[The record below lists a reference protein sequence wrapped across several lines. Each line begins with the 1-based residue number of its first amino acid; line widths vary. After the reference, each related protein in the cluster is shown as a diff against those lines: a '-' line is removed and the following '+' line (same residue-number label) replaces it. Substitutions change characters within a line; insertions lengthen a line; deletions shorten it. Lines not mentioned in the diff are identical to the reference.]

1 MLSGY
6 SEPVAWNKLA
16 VAPLWLKDR
25 FLYLIRRE
33 TEHALAGAGGRII
46 AKMNSVCDSDIIKA
60 LYRASMAG
68 VRIDLIV
75 RGICSVR
82 AGVENISDNITV
94 RSIVGTY
101 LEHARIFYFYNSG
114 NEELYCGSADW
125 MPRNLE
131 RRVEILFPVE
141 NEELKEE
148 LKQILQIQLDDN
160 VKASV
165 LQPDGDYLK
174 VRRRS
179 GQESVLAQGIFCDM
193 ALNESKKRA
202 EVYNDRVF
210 IPETNSSEE

>member
-1 MLSGY
+1 
-6 SEPVAWNKLA
+6 
-16 VAPLWLKDR
+16 
-25 FLYLIRRE
+25 
-33 TEHALAGAGGRII
+33 
-46 AKMNSVCDSDIIKA
+46 
-60 LYRASMAG
+60 MAG

-75 RGICSVR
+75 RGICSLR
-82 AGVENISDNITV
+82 AGIEKISDNITV

-101 LEHARIFYFYNSG
+101 LEHARIFYFHNSG

-160 VKASV
+160 VKASI
-165 LQPDGDYLK
+165 LQPDGDYVK

-179 GQESVLAQGIFCDM
+179 GQESVLAQGVFCDM
-193 ALNESKKRA
+193 ALNETRKRT
-202 EVYNDRVF
+202 EICNDRVF
-210 IPETNSSEE
+210 IPETSPRSDESE